1 MEMKNVLVAILIGIL
16 TSPVTPTFAATD
28 GRVDDSHLLT
38 YIFLT
43 ICGLII
49 LFQLVPVVSLVR
61 DLLKGAAARQSEN
74 DMEKLKAA
82 TSKYH

>member
-1 MEMKNVLVAILIGIL
+1 MKSARLSILISFL
-16 TSPVTPTFAATD
+16 TVHVTPVLAATE
-28 GRVDDSHLLT
+28 GRADDSHLLT

-49 LFQLVPVVSLVR
+49 LFQLVPVVSLVK
-61 DLLKGAAARQSEN
+61 DLLTGAAARQSEA
-74 DMEKLKAA
+74 DMEKLKTV

>member
-1 MEMKNVLVAILIGIL
+1 MKNVRVSLLTGILINTV
-16 TSPVTPTFAATD
+16 TSAFAAAE
-28 GRVDDSHLLT
+28 GRGDDSHLLT

-49 LFQLVPVVSLVR
+49 LFQLVPVVSLVK
-61 DLLKGAAARQSEN
+61 DLLKGAAARQSEA
-74 DMEKLKAA
+74 DMEELKTA